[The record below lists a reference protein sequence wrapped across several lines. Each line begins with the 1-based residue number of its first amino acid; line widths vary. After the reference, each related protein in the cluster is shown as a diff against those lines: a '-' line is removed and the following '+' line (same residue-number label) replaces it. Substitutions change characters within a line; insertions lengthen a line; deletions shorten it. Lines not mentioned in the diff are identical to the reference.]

1 MARVKQ
7 TLYDVYVTSVETDIV
22 PSGRITKIE
31 DAYEVEEA
39 DIIST
44 ITAIMGHMTQLAHVL
59 NISVVQHPKW
69 VEETPGS

>member
-22 PSGRITKIE
+22 PSGRIIKTE
-31 DAYEVEEA
+31 DAYEVEET
-39 DIIST
+39 DIITT
-44 ITAIMGHMTQLAHVL
+44 ITALVGHMTQMAHVL

-69 VEETPGS
+69 VEETPGT